1 MLHSSGLI
9 LALCV
14 GLLFAFF
21 IYKVSAALVTSH
33 ASSVH
38 RSFLEVTRTVSV
50 WALSVL
56 MYYTSSDHH
65 LGEALSWYSLI
76 QAFGFIVLVY
86 GQLVYDGIVS
96 IPFYSACFNNERPQV
111 EIISK
116 NCQSSRED
124 LEDPISPSNSN
135 RGR

>member
-1 MLHSSGLI
+1 
-9 LALCV
+9 
-14 GLLFAFF
+14 
-21 IYKVSAALVTSH
+21 
-33 ASSVH
+33 
-38 RSFLEVTRTVSV
+38 
-50 WALSVL
+50 